1 MPNGHAMQ
9 TTLLFDTLLY
19 FAWQRAMERVNMAA
33 DLTAPEF
40 NEDLLKTAEVYA
52 LPTFDPGQPKFTS
65 DLGRMLGDY
74 DRGVADQLR
83 QLNTDWDNTFFDLMG
98 GLTPVNESFN
108 EAVRWYARVVSG
120 QQALGYVGRNQRE
133 AQSDAVGQQAR
144 QGATALHALLPMP
157 VGAGAALQRIT
168 TDLTGLSQTR
178 MKASLDAAED
188 DARMKLRIE
197 AIADLVSLRNE
208 VQDACRDYV
217 FAQMSYMFEVYGDNN
232 TFLTKYRR
240 NALLQRTAMGNL
252 ANKLGAYETKV
263 AELGI
268 GTADE
273 QRVAQV
279 TNERTI
285 AKAQMLIDGYLKRIK
300 REASKASASLNGIGV
315 TVNSSSSERN
325 TVDANE

>member
-40 NEDLLKTAEVYA
+40 NEETLKTAKVYA
-52 LPTFDPGQPKFTS
+52 LPTFDPAQPQFTR
-65 DLGRMLGDY
+65 DLERMLGDY

-217 FAQMSYMFEVYGDNN
+217 FSHMSYMFEVYGDNN

-273 QRVAQV
+273 QRVVQV

-285 AKAQMLIDGYLKRIK
+285 AKAQMLIDSYLKRIK
-300 REASKASASLNGIGV
+300 REASKASASLNGVGV

>member
-40 NEDLLKTAEVYA
+40 NEDLLKTAKVYA
-52 LPTFDPGQPKFTS
+52 LPTFDPGQPQFTR
-65 DLGRMLGDY
+65 DLERMLGDY
-74 DRGVADQLR
+74 DRGVAGQLR

-133 AQSDAVGQQAR
+133 AQSNAAGQQALH
-144 QGATALHALLPMP
+144 GATALHALLPMP
-157 VGAGAALQRIT
+157 AGAGAALHRIT

-188 DARMKLRIE
+188 DARTKLRIE

-273 QRVAQV
+273 QRVVQV

-285 AKAQMLIDGYLKRIK
+285 AKAQMLIDSYLKRIK
-300 REASKASASLNGIGV
+300 REASKASASLNGVGV

>member
-40 NEDLLKTAEVYA
+40 NEETLKTAKVYA
-52 LPTFDPGQPKFTS
+52 LPTFDPAQPQFTR
-65 DLGRMLGDY
+65 DLERMLGDY

-83 QLNTDWDNTFFDLMG
+83 QLNTDWGNTFFDLMG

-178 MKASLDAAED
+178 MKAGLDAAED

-217 FAQMSYMFEVYGDNN
+217 FSQMSYMFEVYGDNN

-273 QRVAQV
+273 QRVVQV
-279 TNERTI
+279 TNERAI
-285 AKAQMLIDGYLKRIK
+285 AKAQMLIDSYLKRIK
-300 REASKASASLNGIGV
+300 REASKASASLNGVGV

>member
-1 MPNGHAMQ
+1 MPNGHVMQ

-19 FAWQRAMERVNMAA
+19 LAWQRAMERINKATTM
-33 DLTAPEF
+33 TAPEF
-40 NEDLLKTAEVYA
+40 NEETLKTAKVYA
-52 LPTFDPGQPKFTS
+52 LPTFNPEQPQFTR
-65 DLGRMLGDY
+65 DLERMLGDY

-83 QLNTDWDNTFFDLMG
+83 QLNTDWNNTFFDLMG

-133 AQSDAVGQQAR
+133 AQSDAAGQQAR
-144 QGATALHALLPMP
+144 QGAIALHALLPMP
-157 VGAGAALQRIT
+157 AGAGAALQRIT

-263 AELGI
+263 AGLGI
-268 GTADE
+268 GTADD
-273 QRVAQV
+273 QRVVQV
-279 TNERTI
+279 TNERAIT
-285 AKAQMLIDGYLKRIK
+285 KAQMLIDGYLKRIK
-300 REASKASASLNGIGV
+300 REASKASAALNGV
-315 TVNSSSSERN
+315 NVSVNSSSGERN

>member
-40 NEDLLKTAEVYA
+40 NEETLKTAKVYA
-52 LPTFDPGQPKFTS
+52 LPTFDPAQPQFTR
-65 DLGRMLGDY
+65 DLERMLGDY

-133 AQSDAVGQQAR
+133 AQSDAAGQQAR
-144 QGATALHALLPMP
+144 QGAIALHALLPMP
-157 VGAGAALQRIT
+157 AGAGAALQRIT

-273 QRVAQV
+273 QRVVQV
-279 TNERTI
+279 TNERTV
-285 AKAQMLIDGYLKRIK
+285 AKAQMLIDSYLKRIK

>member
-40 NEDLLKTAEVYA
+40 NEETLKTAKVYA
-52 LPTFDPGQPKFTS
+52 LPTFDPGQPQFTR
-65 DLGRMLGDY
+65 DLERMLGDY

-83 QLNTDWDNTFFDLMG
+83 QLNTGWGNTFFDLMG
-98 GLTPVNESFN
+98 GLTPVSESFN

-188 DARMKLRIE
+188 DARMKMRIE

-273 QRVAQV
+273 QRVVQV
-279 TNERTI
+279 TNERAI
-285 AKAQMLIDGYLKRIK
+285 AKAQMLIDSYLKRIK
-300 REASKASASLNGIGV
+300 REASKASASLNGVGV